1 MRNIADTIRRLN
13 VKNIVN
19 NFGDIRT
26 NSRLDILPDFG
37 SNSGRLR
44 AWKYIP
50 AALPANSPLVVILHG
65 CTQTAAEYDLG
76 SGWSALADRFG
87 FALLFPEQQR
97 VNNPNLC
104 FNWFSPSQTTRGH
117 GEVLSIRQM
126 IENVIAEHS
135 LDSQRT
141 FITGL
146 SAGGAMT
153 SAMLATYPE
162 TFKAGAIIA
171 GLPYGTASTI
181 PEAFDRMRGH
191 GLEDSKTLADRV
203 RQASDHKGPWP
214 LLSIWHGNAD
224 KTVLPVN
231 MEAIVAQWHSVHAI
245 GERPVVRIVD
255 GHTLRQWR
263 DSNGTIVIDAYTIAG
278 MGHGTPISVSGPNSC
293 GRAQPFMLDANIS
306 STWHIAMTWGLLD
319 VERKPAVGLE
329 PRQLKEPNCQIPP
342 TKSRSAEAI
351 EYALRAAGLMK

>member
-37 SNSGRLR
+37 SNPGRLR

-117 GEVLSIRQM
+117 GEVLSIR
-126 IENVIAEHS
+126 
-135 LDSQRT
+135 
-141 FITGL
+141 
-146 SAGGAMT
+146 
-153 SAMLATYPE
+153 
-162 TFKAGAIIA
+162 
-171 GLPYGTASTI
+171 
-181 PEAFDRMRGH
+181 
-191 GLEDSKTLADRV
+191 
-203 RQASDHKGPWP
+203 
-214 LLSIWHGNAD
+214 
-224 KTVLPVN
+224 
-231 MEAIVAQWHSVHAI
+231 
-245 GERPVVRIVD
+245 
-255 GHTLRQWR
+255 
-263 DSNGTIVIDAYTIAG
+263 
-278 MGHGTPISVSGPNSC
+278 
-293 GRAQPFMLDANIS
+293 
-306 STWHIAMTWGLLD
+306 
-319 VERKPAVGLE
+319 
-329 PRQLKEPNCQIPP
+329 
-342 TKSRSAEAI
+342 
-351 EYALRAAGLMK
+351 